1 MAFITPFGAF
11 CYTTMPFG
19 LKNTGATY
27 QRGIQ
32 KCLLHQLGRNIE
44 AYMDDIVIKTQ
55 KLEDLLSDLAETFDS
70 LRKFSMKLNPK
81 KYTFGVPSGKLIGY
95 IVLHHG
101 IDPNPE
107 KISAIMNMM
116 PPESL

>member
-1 MAFITPFGAF
+1 
-11 CYTTMPFG
+11 
-19 LKNTGATY
+19 
-27 QRGIQ
+27 
-32 KCLLHQLGRNIE
+32 
-44 AYMDDIVIKTQ
+44 MDDIVIKTK

-116 PPESL
+116 PPESLRDVQKLTCCMVALSRFIFRLGVR